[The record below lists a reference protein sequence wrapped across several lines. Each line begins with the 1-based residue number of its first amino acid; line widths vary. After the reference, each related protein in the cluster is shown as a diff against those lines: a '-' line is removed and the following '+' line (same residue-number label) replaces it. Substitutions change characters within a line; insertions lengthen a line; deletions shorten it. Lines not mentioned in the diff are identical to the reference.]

1 MSESPPALKTQI
13 PPLIPRGP
21 DWIDKPGVGA
31 ESFLGNFVDSA
42 HVILMLPALDYGYRL
57 PSSNGNRDPG
67 NMPDLVRIVLGGED
81 TKSTV

>member
-1 MSESPPALKTQI
+1 MSEAPPALKTQI

-42 HVILMLPALDYGYRL
+42 HVILMLPTLGFPFENYWIMVTDSQVLMEIGI
-57 PSSNGNRDPG
+57 
-67 NMPDLVRIVLGGED
+67 LVTCQTWSGLF
-81 TKSTV
+81 